1 MKFRIL
7 VLLMEKLLGVSVTGD
22 EPRADMY
29 LPNKVLALGL
39 MLGIA
44 AIALA
49 VAFLVTVSA
58 VWIVLAALC
67 AVLAVAAVL
76 CWRNQTIQILDE
88 ETFEYTTFLG
98 NKKVY
103 SFSEIRSVC
112 KNSDSA
118 TLFVGDGKVH
128 IEAMAI
134 MSDRLAEKLD
144 NALKKQ

>member
-1 MKFRIL
+1 MTDEKMKRNL
-7 VLLMEKLLGVSVTGD
+7 RSQALLRRER
-22 EPRADMY
+22 ERRH
-29 LPNKVLALGL
+29 
-39 MLGIA
+39 A
-44 AIALA
+44 AYMMARR
-49 VAFLVTVSA
+49 VFFS
-58 VWIVLAALC
+58 LC

-103 SFSEIRSVC
+103 SFSEIRSVR

-134 MSDRLAEKLD
+134 MSDRLTEKLD